1 MESKKSYIGRY
12 LFYLMLLLIVIYS
25 ILVLV
30 SYEISNV
37 GYEMYI
43 GWSLIALNGV
53 AYIKRYKYGLFLT
66 GIIFLLSTLNI
77 IKLYF
82 GKYSFK
88 LFFLSGL
95 GRTDSPEIDIRSALL
110 LGLFL
115 IVYRKELFKKNHA

>member
-1 MESKKSYIGRY
+1 MMYMESKKGYIGRY

-43 GWSLIALNGV
+43 GWSLIALNGI

-66 GIIFLLSTLNI
+66 GIIFLLSTL
-77 IKLYF
+77 L
-82 GKYSFK
+82 
-88 LFFLSGL
+88 LFHKSLH
-95 GRTDSPEIDIRSALL
+95 
-110 LGLFL
+110 
-115 IVYRKELFKKNHA
+115 VVCRKENFALFNFTYKYQYY